1 MITSAFLCVFFD
13 GGVLKTK
20 KLPNFYSSFL
30 PSFLVVDDNNN
41 IKTKHTTWQVV
52 FYSLISF
59 KAVSPNNR
67 YSVNNKQNMIR
78 SSAMRIARASLCS
91 SSSHYF
97 LVVQPRNA
105 LIASSQAA
113 AINRRCFSSSSD
125 STTKKVLY
133 DVVPKEDFGQY
144 SEYSVIFTNRALN
157 LMSDPFQKV
166 MRDLNTL
173 LKHTYNASKVAII
186 PG

>member
-1 MITSAFLCVFFD
+1 
-13 GGVLKTK
+13 
-20 KLPNFYSSFL
+20 
-30 PSFLVVDDNNN
+30 
-41 IKTKHTTWQVV
+41 
-52 FYSLISF
+52 
-59 KAVSPNNR
+59 
-67 YSVNNKQNMIR
+67 MIR

-91 SSSHYF
+91 SSSPYF
-97 LVVQPRNA
+97 LAAQPRNA

-113 AINRRCFSSSSD
+113 TTINHRCFSSSSD
-125 STTKKVLY
+125 TTTKKVLY

-144 SEYSVIFTNRALN
+144 AEYSVIFTNRALN